1 MPGFLT
7 TASVMMCP
15 HGGTVQA
22 ISGNTQVMAGGAP
35 ILRSSD
41 TFIIAGCAFVIGIV
55 PSPCVTV
62 QWVQPAAQSKIG
74 DPTLTEASV
83 GLCQA
88 ATQAVQ
94 GPVIIAS
101 TQPSAQGL

>member
-7 TASVMMCP
+7 TSSVMMCP

-22 ISGNTQVMAGGAP
+22 ISSNTQVMAGGAP
-35 ILRSSD
+35 ILRTSD
-41 TFIIAGCAFVIGIV
+41 TFIIAGCAFMIGVV

-62 QWVQPAAQSKIG
+62 QWVQGAAQSTIG
-74 DPTLTEASV
+74 DPTLTEASM

-94 GPVIIAS
+94 GPVTIAS
-101 TQPSAQGL
+101 TQTSVQGL

>member
-1 MPGFLT
+1 MTGFLT

-35 ILRSSD
+35 ILRASD
-41 TFIIAGCAFVIGIV
+41 TFIVAGCAFVIGIV

-62 QWVQPAAQSKIG
+62 QWVQPAARSTIG

-88 ATQAVQ
+88 ATLAVQ
-94 GPVIIAS
+94 GPVIIAF
-101 TQPSAQGL
+101 TQPLAHGL

>member
-15 HGGTVQA
+15 HGGSVQA
-22 ISGNTQVMAGGAP
+22 ASSNTKVLAGGAP
-35 ILRSSD
+35 ILRRSD
-41 TFIIAGCAFVIGIV
+41 VFVIAGCAFVVGV
-55 PSPCVTV
+55 APHPCVTV
-62 QWVQPAAQSKIG
+62 QWVQAAARSTIG
-74 DPTLTEASV
+74 DATLTMASI

-88 ATQAVQ
+88 ADQSVQ

-101 TQPSAQGL
+101 TQQSAQGL

>member
-7 TASVMMCP
+7 SASVMMCP
-15 HGGTVQA
+15 HGGNVQA
-22 ISGNTQVMAGGAP
+22 ISGNTQVMAAGAP
-35 ILRSSD
+35 ILRASD
-41 TFIIAGCAFVIGIV
+41 TFIVAGCAFVIAGV

-62 QWVQPAAQSKIG
+62 QWVQAAAQSTIG

>member
-15 HGGTVQA
+15 HGGNVQA

-41 TFIIAGCAFVIGIV
+41 TFIVAGCAFMIWIWRDNKSRCG
-55 PSPCVTV
+55 TAK
-62 QWVQPAAQSKIG
+62 AAK
-74 DPTLTEASV
+74 
-83 GLCQA
+83 
-88 ATQAVQ
+88 
-94 GPVIIAS
+94 IAS
-101 TQPSAQGL
+101 

>member
-7 TASVMMCP
+7 TSSVMMCP

-22 ISGNTQVMAGGAP
+22 ISSNTQVMAGGAP
-35 ILRSSD
+35 ILRTSD
-41 TFIIAGCAFVIGIV
+41 TFIIAGCAFVIGVV

-62 QWVQPAAQSKIG
+62 QWVQTAAQSTIG
-74 DPTLTEASV
+74 DPTLTEASM

-94 GPVIIAS
+94 GPVTIAS
-101 TQPSAQGL
+101 TQTSVQGL